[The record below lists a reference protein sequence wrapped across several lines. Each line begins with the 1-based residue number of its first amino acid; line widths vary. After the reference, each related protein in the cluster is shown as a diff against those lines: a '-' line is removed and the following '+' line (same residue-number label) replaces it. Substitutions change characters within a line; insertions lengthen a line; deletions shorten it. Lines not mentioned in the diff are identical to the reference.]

1 MHRILAI
8 IERDLRRFRRSPTL
22 VIVSMV
28 MPLVQLVVLGYAFG
42 GKVKH
47 LKVGILDQDRSM
59 PAIKV
64 HEMAQAVAAN
74 AQTFESIYYN
84 DQATGVR
91 DLREGKING
100 LLNIPPEFS
109 RKVLSG
115 TNPKI
120 ALIEDNTDQFAASAL
135 EGSLDQLLASYNQ
148 APVATPR
155 LGSNVT
161 LSVVEVYPY
170 VPYIQYLL
178 PGTIVLAIFV
188 SAMIGGGIIFIDDK
202 ARGLH
207 EGYLVTP
214 IRKFELIMGFN
225 LAGTAKAILT
235 GLVLVTLG
243 SMIAGIPDPLN
254 LLRAGAVDGAGGG
267 DLSRADQPDVS
278 AHGAGQRPAG
288 AARNFWSVEHG
299 LIFPQRRGL
308 SDRSFSA
315 VDESDHGGG
324 PLHLCGAWVQAIDFE
339 EHRPG
344 GHLGRFGLFGA
355 VHFHIHYRGH
365 AVVQENAVAFG
376 KLSDGKPAKAPRRKF
391 NFHHEE
397 HEDLKGGSN
406 RLRFSSCSS
415 CPSLWKVLPNLFPG
429 KPRVNSS
436 LLRMRL
442 DNAGRLKG

>member
-1 MHRILAI
+1 MNRILAI

-28 MPLVQLVVLGYAFG
+28 MPLVQLIVLGYAFG

-84 DQATGVR
+84 DQGTALH
-91 DLREGKING
+91 DLRVGKISG

-109 RKVLSG
+109 RKVLAG

-120 ALIEDNTDQFAASAL
+120 ALVEDNTDQFAASAL

-148 APVATPR
+148 TAVAPR
-155 LGSNVT
+155 LGADVT

-214 IRKFELIMGFN
+214 IRKLELILGFN
-225 LAGTAKAILT
+225 LAGAAKAILT

-243 SMIAGIPDPLN
+243 SIIAGIPDPLN
-254 LLRAGAVDGAGGG
+254 IARFARLMVLVVITSLALISMMFLLMVRVSDPLVPRAIFGVLNTVLFFPSGAVYPIQAFPTWMRVITAVDPFTYAVHGFKQLILKNTGLMAIGG
-267 DLSRADQPDVS
+267 DLAYLALFTLISIT
-278 AHGAGQRPAG
+278 
-288 AARNFWSVEHG
+288 AATMLF
-299 LIFPQRRGL
+299 RRTL
-308 SDRSFSA
+308 
-315 VDESDHGGG
+315 
-324 PLHLCGAWVQAIDFE
+324 
-339 EHRPG
+339 
-344 GHLGRFGLFGA
+344 
-355 VHFHIHYRGH
+355 
-365 AVVQENAVAFG
+365 
-376 KLSDGKPAKAPRRKF
+376 
-391 NFHHEE
+391 
-397 HEDLKGGSN
+397 
-406 RLRFSSCSS
+406 
-415 CPSLWKVLPNLFPG
+415 
-429 KPRVNSS
+429 
-436 LLRMRL
+436 
-442 DNAGRLKG
+442 